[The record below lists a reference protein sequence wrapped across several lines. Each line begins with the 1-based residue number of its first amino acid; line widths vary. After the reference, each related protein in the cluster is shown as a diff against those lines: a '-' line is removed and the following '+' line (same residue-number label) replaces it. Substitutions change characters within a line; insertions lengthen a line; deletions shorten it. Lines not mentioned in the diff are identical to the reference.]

1 MKLQMKL
8 KRKKLAFKASIKSK
22 NRMKYFLMEE
32 RSQFFFS
39 KFAYCLFI
47 VSICVFDVIILKWV
61 NLLLSFVPFSNRY

>member
-47 VSICVFDVIILKWV
+47 VSIGVFDLIILKRI
-61 NLLLSFVPFSNRY
+61 NLLLSFVPFPNRD